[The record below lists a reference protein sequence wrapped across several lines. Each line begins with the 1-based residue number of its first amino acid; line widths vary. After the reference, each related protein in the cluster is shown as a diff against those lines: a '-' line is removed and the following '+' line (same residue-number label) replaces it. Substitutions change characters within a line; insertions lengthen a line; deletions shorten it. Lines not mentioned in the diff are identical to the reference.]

1 MYVGFNPVSVNLSNT
16 PLTGTIQLPT
26 GVTFGTNSPFV
37 ILERKDGTRIGV
49 FTLPQ
54 KDLTDANLADYSLTL
69 RGEYNL
75 TENDEVTVKWSPI
88 NSSEMYSHTFTH
100 LSEIMENNVTIVL
113 NEQ

>member
-16 PLTGTIQLPT
+16 PLTGTIQLPA

-54 KDLTDANLADYSLTL
+54 EDLTNANLADYSLTL